1 MFAHLDEDC
10 PGLWTQRTR
19 LGWLSWTCP
28 DCGAT
33 SPNSD
38 DPFSASFAVRAGIE
52 HVRGMLTRMTRR
64 IQSRQLPA

>member
-1 MFAHLDEDC
+1 MFTHLDEDC

-19 LGWLSWTCP
+19 LGWLSWMCP

-38 DPFSASFAVRAGIE
+38 SPSVTERVFDATER
-52 HVRGMLTRMTRR
+52 MLYALRR
-64 IQSRQLPA
+64 NAKRVIQSEMPAW